1 MDIFGEMLDT
11 NRSQAGDMRG
21 IVIGVVK
28 ENWDKEHPGMV
39 KVEYIQGEKGMA
51 LSGWARCLTPYA
63 GKGFGMYA
71 LPEVGSTVAVG
82 FLGENGSRPI
92 VLGGIWQGQTQLPE
106 NTANEKNT
114 VKQVITKQKNLI
126 KISDEEGKEGI
137 ELSTPAG
144 QKITLDDEKSTITIT
159 DKDSKNKIVVD
170 SKNGNISLDADKKIE
185 LSVAGSGLITL
196 EKDKVTVKAGNITVE
211 GKQGLTLK
219 GQTLGASGNS
229 VEVKGSGKL
238 SLQSSGIT
246 EVKGSMVKI
255 N

>member
-144 QKITLDDEKSTITIT
+144 QKITL
-159 DKDSKNKIVVD
+159 
-170 SKNGNISLDADKKIE
+170 E